1 MSNHRFSQRAFTL
14 IELVTVVA
22 LLGITMAVITPRFV
36 DMTTFRARG
45 YADEVAGA
53 LRYGQRIAMATSCNV
68 QFTVTA
74 TSYSAA
80 QRSSKSNCTSNGS
93 WNREVLL
100 PDGNELTG
108 TAPTSVTA
116 SAVVLEFD
124 ATGTPI
130 SAVMPIAI
138 GSFSVAIDSVTGRV
152 TVQ

>member
-1 MSNHRFSQRAFTL
+1 MSNHRVLQQAFTL
-14 IELVTVVA
+14 IELVTVIA

-53 LRYGQRIAMATSCNV
+53 LRYGQRIAMASSCNV

-74 TSYSAA
+74 TSYSAV
-80 QRSSKSNCTSNGS
+80 QRASKTNCTLHGS
-93 WNREVLL
+93 WSREVLL
-100 PDGNELTG
+100 PDGNQLTG
-108 TAPTSVTA
+108 TAPADVTA

-124 ATGTPI
+124 ATGTPV
-130 SAVMPIAI
+130 SAVTPIAV
-138 GSFSVAIDSVTGRV
+138 GGFAVAIDSVTGRV